1 MSRKEISDWTI
12 NYLRELDGLE
22 KKTLTRRI
30 GHEMWEPP
38 CDPFIKINFDGAFNP
53 YQERSSSEALWLG
66 FWLGLVCVTIED
78 DSLTTI
84 KKAKSISKDKFKIGA
99 IVINIQQCKERFQR
113 INFRHISRSGNSL
126 AHHLAKA
133 SLKKGE
139 DIYLVGG
146 VSNYIRRA
154 KERRQ

>member
-30 GHEMWEPP
+30 G
-38 CDPFIKINFDGAFNP
+38 KIQFRGGGKELIGGN
-53 YQERSSSEALWLG
+53 LG
-66 FWLGLVCVTIED
+66 FYGHLPQN

-84 KKAKSISKDKFKIGA
+84 KKAKSISKDKLEIGA
-99 IVINIQQCKERFQR
+99 IVINIQQCKERFQQ
-113 INFRHISRSGNSL
+113 INFRHISRSDNSL

-154 KERRQ
+154 EE